1 MALCA
6 PARTC
11 STLCG
16 IAGFRH
22 PRFSV
27 SGSTVCDYVYD
38 TLLSRCWRWCACIA
52 WQDLAALQ
60 AKVQE
65 VTDLKARDA
74 QVSADAL
81 KQLRTA
87 SDAAEKVSLLHLL
100 GRRALRT
107 SFVVGDFLTAHVVVV
122 HASPTLSFPSLHAPL
137 SLFDGLMGV
146 DCHYAASRCVRVLGD
161 GAVHGGLN
169 AP

>member
-1 MALCA
+1 MFALCA
-6 PARTC
+6 PALTC
-11 STLCG
+11 STLGG
-16 IAGFRH
+16 IARFYH
-22 PRFSV
+22 PWFS

-38 TLLSRCWRWCACIA
+38 ALLCCCWRWCACIA
-52 WQDLAALQ
+52 WQDLATLQ

-100 GRRALRT
+100 VRPRRAHFICCLCFSGSACCCCT
-107 SFVVGDFLTAHVVVV
+107 
-122 HASPTLSFPSLHAPL
+122 
-137 SLFDGLMGV
+137 
-146 DCHYAASRCVRVLGD
+146 C
-161 GAVHGGLN
+161 
-169 AP
+169 